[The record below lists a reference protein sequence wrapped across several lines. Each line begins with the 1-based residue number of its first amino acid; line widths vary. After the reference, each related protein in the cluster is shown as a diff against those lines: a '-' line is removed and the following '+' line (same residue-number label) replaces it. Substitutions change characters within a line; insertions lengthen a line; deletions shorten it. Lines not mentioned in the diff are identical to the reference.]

1 MTSRKPPLRLV
12 FPQWQGGAREQYGIG
27 AELLNWLAPEATGPV
42 VRLEVPAPDV
52 ASLKEERGI
61 MGRAQLLKQTDDARA
76 IIKQHAPDSLIV
88 LGGDCLVDLAP
99 FAYLSEKYGDDFAIL
114 WVDAH
119 PDVMTPKEFNN
130 AHAMVLGNLLG
141 EGDEEFRSRVE
152 VPVKPQNVMYA
163 GLEDPT
169 EFEQGFIERL
179 GLRSAS
185 GDDLKENSQPIL
197 DWLRSIKA
205 KYVAVHFDLDV
216 LDPSSFGSILFNNPH
231 VPEGTYDGI
240 ARGKMTI
247 PQVVRLI
254 KDVSAEVEVV
264 AIGITEH
271 FPWDAIAL
279 KKMMSD
285 LPLFRG

>member
-42 VRLEVPAPDV
+42 VRLEVPVPDA

-119 PDVMTPKEFNN
+119 PDIMTPKEFNN

-169 EFEQGFIERL
+169 EFEKGFIDRL

-231 VPEGTYDGI
+231 VPKSTYDGI

-254 KDVSAEVEVV
+254 KDVGAEVEVV

>member
-27 AELLNWLAPEATGPV
+27 AELLNWLAPKATGPV
-42 VRLEVPAPDV
+42 VRLEIPTPDA

-76 IIKQHAPDSLIV
+76 VIEQHAPDRLIV

-119 PDVMTPKEFNN
+119 PDILTPNEFNN

-141 EGDEEFRSRVE
+141 EGDEEFRSRVK
-152 VPVKPQNVMYA
+152 VPVKPENVMYA

-169 EFEQGFIERL
+169 EFERGFIDRL

-185 GDDLKENSQPIL
+185 GDDLRDSSQPII

-205 KYVAVHFDLDV
+205 KHVAVHFDLDV
-216 LDPSSFGSILFNNPH
+216 LSPSSFGSILFNNPDA
-231 VPEGTYDGI
+231 PEGTYDGI

-247 PQVVRLI
+247 PQVVRLL
-254 KDVSAEVEVV
+254 KDVSAETEVV

-279 KKMMSD
+279 KKMMAE
-285 LPLFRG
+285 LPLIG